1 MSESQQ
7 TVSQRK
13 ARRPGLEQLRDAIN
27 DAEQTVVRLSET
39 NNRILK
45 NKLELISQM
54 VGKHCGVQAVNLTR
68 KGKVVAP
75 RLSTI
80 VEESSQLEN
89 SAALATSQPP
99 VPTSQVVSKMES
111 KARVIDQTFNKFR
124 TEVSSSLKTAGKPL
138 TTEGNK
144 VVSSVWKDA
153 KEGKIGSVKNSLRSL
168 GVAPAEVSPMAA
180 KAIEEA
186 RAYLSRAET
195 RKVKATPVVSA
206 VVATPGKTRKVSMAK
221 KGKGAQSLA
230 VPPLS
235 QVEAVK
241 SIEAL
246 TPSAATLASMRQSN
260 QANSAET
267 TADSPSQSSPKTV
280 TFDGNEYYVLG
291 RNQVFEKKEDD
302 SVGDNIGTWDEVQ
315 QKVVFSS

>member
-13 ARRPGLEQLRDAIN
+13 ARRPGLEQLRDAIQ
-27 DAEQTVVRLSET
+27 DAEQIVVRLSET
-39 NNRILK
+39 NNRIIK
-45 NKLELISQM
+45 NKLELIAAM
-54 VGKHCGVQAVNLTR
+54 VGKHCAAQPANATR
-68 KGKVVAP
+68 KAKAVAP
-75 RLSTI
+75 VLSTI
-80 VEESSQLEN
+80 PEESSQVE
-89 SAALATSQPP
+89 SSTAFAA
-99 VPTSQVVSKMES
+99 PTASSQVVPKMES

-124 TEVSSSLKTAGKPL
+124 TEISSSLKTAGKPL

-144 VVSSVWKDA
+144 VVSSLWKDA
-153 KEGKIGSVKNSLRSL
+153 KEGKVGSVKNSLRSL
-168 GVAPAEVSPMAA
+168 GVAPSDVSPMAA

-195 RKVKATPVVSA
+195 RKVKATPV
-206 VVATPGKTRKVSMAK
+206 ATPGKTRKVSMAK
-221 KGKGAQSLA
+221 KGKEVQSLA

-235 QVEAVK
+235 QVEPVTT
-241 SIEAL
+241 IEAL
-246 TPSAATLASMRQSN
+246 TPSAIPVPSLRQSSPV
-260 QANSAET
+260 NSAA
-267 TADSPSQSSPKTV
+267 TARNSLSQGSPSQSSPKTV

-302 SVGDNIGTWDEVQ
+302 SVGNNIGTWDDAE